1 MVQYTY
7 KGYSRARELCV
18 WLLMARRGQSIKIDI
33 GKPINKSIT
42 IDKANLTIIN
52 CIDQSIK
59 IDTHTV
65 LGLKVVFHSR
75 MNFFLLVGQKL
86 FLLHYINHQ
95 VAILMTPLIDTPLLW

>member
-42 IDKANLTIIN
+42 IDKANLTIID

-75 MNFFLLVGQKL
+75 MNFFSFSWTEIV
-86 FLLHYINHQ
+86 FAPLHKPSSSNIN
-95 VAILMTPLIDTPLLW
+95 DTFD